1 MEKDKSRTRGN
12 RNQAE
17 KMGMVASHHDE
28 ICVERR
34 SPRSQAKS
42 QREKKARQTKINLEK
57 VLCSR
62 NHAPNIHLAT
72 EYRSSDTRQTTL
84 EASDGW
90 PMLPPERKGWS
101 QEPSSSDKNGYS
113 KRLRSYVNSPMPLSA
128 HKKMRITMDRMDR
141 WSPNFGTGRISLKVF

>member
-1 MEKDKSRTRGN
+1 
-12 RNQAE
+12 
-17 KMGMVASHHDE
+17 MGMVASHHDE

-90 PMLPPERKGWS
+90 PMLPPERKGLS
-101 QEPSSSDKNGYS
+101 QEPSSKEDLDVCNKNGYS

-128 HKKMRITMDRMDR
+128 HKKNED
-141 WSPNFGTGRISLKVF
+141 NNG